1 MIPSDFR
8 LDTVSVHLIER
19 LEGARRSYM
28 DRPDE
33 APPAFLRIAEEL
45 VADAASEAREYTD
58 DTEYPVVLRREVL
71 ETFLPRYTRLALEH
85 NALEKSRFGAWRS
98 GDPIARLITTT
109 AAVVG
114 AAVFSR
120 FFPSVLAAVAWLAV
134 LLVALMP
141 ELRSFW
147 YKRLYQRD
155 LQAVVDD
162 MARIHDHLD
171 VYTPSERQAD
181 PPVVEPAT
189 ARDAPSLDRSS
200 ANDATSAFDEAFN
213 KKRRGAASAAAA
225 KRKE

>member
-8 LDTVSVHLIER
+8 LDTVSVHLVER

-28 DRPDE
+28 DRPEE

-45 VADAASEAREYTD
+45 VADAASEVQEYAD
-58 DTEYPVVLRREVL
+58 SREYPVVLRREIL

-85 NALEKSRFGAWRS
+85 NALEKRRFGAWRQ
-98 GDPIARLITTT
+98 GDPIARLVTT
-109 AAVVG
+109 G
-114 AAVFSR
+114 AAVFTAALFSR
-120 FFPSVLAAVAWLAV
+120 VMPSVFAAVAWMFV

-141 ELRSFW
+141 ELRSLW

-171 VYTPSERQAD
+171 VYTPSERAADTATQAEPERATPASSVD
-181 PPVVEPAT
+181 RSPAT
-189 ARDAPSLDRSS
+189 
-200 ANDATSAFDEAFN
+200 AFDEAFN
-213 KKRRGAASAAAA
+213 KRRRGAAQSAA

>member
-8 LDTVSVHLIER
+8 LDTVSVHLVER

-28 DRPDE
+28 DRPEE

-45 VADAASEAREYTD
+45 VADAASEVREYTD
-58 DTEYPVVLRREVL
+58 DGEYPAVLRREVL

-85 NALEKSRFGAWRS
+85 NKLERVRFHAWRA
-98 GDPIARLITTT
+98 GDPIARLVST
-109 AAVVG
+109 G
-114 AAVFSR
+114 AAVLAAALFSR
-120 FFPSVLAAVAWLAV
+120 FFPSVFAAVAWIFV

-141 ELRSFW
+141 ELRAFW

-171 VYTPSERQAD
+171 VYTPSVRD
-181 PPVVEPAT
+181 VEPPRAQPAT
-189 ARDAPSLDRSS
+189 PSSTEPAQRSP
-200 ANDATSAFDEAFN
+200 AEQFDQAFN
-213 KKRRGAASAAAA
+213 TKRRGAQAAAA

>member
-8 LDTVSVHLIER
+8 LDTVSVHLVER
-19 LEGARRSYM
+19 LEGARRSYT

-33 APPAFLRIAEEL
+33 AAPAFRRIAEEL
-45 VADAASEAREYTD
+45 VADASAEVMEYTD
-58 DTEYPVVLRREVL
+58 NAEYPDVLRREIL

-85 NALEKSRFGAWRS
+85 NALEKTRFGAWRS

-114 AAVFSR
+114 AALFSR
-120 FFPSVLAAVAWLAV
+120 FFPSVFAAVAWIAV

-141 ELRSFW
+141 ELRTFW
-147 YKRLYQRD
+147 YKRLYRRD
-155 LQAVVDD
+155 LQAVGDD

-171 VYTPSERQAD
+171 VYTPTERQAA
-181 PPVVEPAT
+181 PAAQPERQ
-189 ARDAPSLDRSS
+189 ARPAAQASSVDRSPS
-200 ANDATSAFDEAFN
+200 AAFDEAFN
-213 KKRRGAASAAAA
+213 KKRRGAQAAV

>member
-19 LEGARRSYM
+19 LEGARRSYL
-28 DRPDE
+28 DRPEE

-45 VADAASEAREYTD
+45 VADAASEAQEYTD
-58 DTEYPVVLRREVL
+58 DADYPAVLRHEVL

-85 NALEKSRFGAWRS
+85 NALEKRRFGAWRD

-109 AAVVG
+109 AAVIG

-120 FFPSVLAAVAWLAV
+120 FFPSVLAAVAWIAV
-134 LLVALMP
+134 LLVALLP
-141 ELRSFW
+141 ELRSLW

-171 VYTPSERQAD
+171 VYTPSERQ
-181 PPVVEPAT
+181 VEPAIT
-189 ARDAPSLDRSS
+189 AAAPELESSPVRSAS
-200 ANDATSAFDEAFN
+200 ASTAFDEAFN
-213 KKRRGAASAAAA
+213 KKRRGAAAAAT

>member
-8 LDTVSVHLIER
+8 LDTVSVHLVER

-45 VADAASEAREYTD
+45 VADAASEVSEYTD
-58 DTEYPVVLRREVL
+58 DAEYPAVLRREIL

-85 NALEKSRFGAWRS
+85 NALEKERFGAWRR
-98 GDPIARLITTT
+98 GDPIARMITT
-109 AAVVG
+109 G
-114 AAVFSR
+114 AAVFAAALFSR
-120 FFPSVLAAVAWLAV
+120 FFPSVFAAVAWVAV
-134 LLVALMP
+134 LLVGLMP
-141 ELRSFW
+141 ELRTAW
-147 YKRLYQRD
+147 YRRLYQRD

-171 VYTPSERQAD
+171 VYTPSARQAGS
-181 PPVVEPAT
+181 EPASSAQAT
-189 ARDAPSLDRSS
+189 VSERSSLDRNP
-200 ANDATSAFDEAFN
+200 AAAFDEAFH
-213 KKRRGAASAAAA
+213 KRRRGAAAAAT

>member
-8 LDTVSVHLIER
+8 LDTVSVHLVER

-45 VADAASEAREYTD
+45 VTDAASEVQEYTD
-58 DTEYPVVLRREVL
+58 DAEYPTVLRREIL

-85 NALEKSRFGAWRS
+85 NELEKTRFGAWRS
-98 GDPIARLITTT
+98 GDPIARLITT
-109 AAVVG
+109 G
-114 AAVFSR
+114 AAVLGAALFSR
-120 FFPSVLAAVAWLAV
+120 FFPSVFAAVAWIAV

-141 ELRSFW
+141 ELRAAW
-147 YKRLYQRD
+147 YRRLYQRD

-171 VYTPSERQAD
+171 VYNPSERPAATSKA
-181 PPVVEPAT
+181 PPVSRST
-189 ARDAPSLDRSS
+189 DSSSLDRSPAES
-200 ANDATSAFDEAFN
+200 FEEAFN
-213 KKRRGAASAAAA
+213 KKRRGAQAAAA

>member
-8 LDTVSVHLIER
+8 LDTVSVHLVER
-19 LEGARRSYM
+19 LEGARRSYV
-28 DRPDE
+28 DRPGE

-45 VADAASEAREYTD
+45 VADASAEVVEYSD
-58 DTEYPVVLRREVL
+58 SADYPAVLRREII

-85 NALEKSRFGAWRS
+85 NALEKRRFGAWRA
-98 GDPIARLITTT
+98 GDPVARLITTG

-114 AAVFSR
+114 AAIFSR
-120 FFPSVLAAVAWLAV
+120 FFPSVFAAVAWISV

-141 ELRSFW
+141 ELRAAW

-171 VYTPSERQAD
+171 VYTPSERHA
-181 PPVVEPAT
+181 EPAR
-189 ARDAPSLDRSS
+189 AASPSLDRNPSE
-200 ANDATSAFDEAFN
+200 AFDEAFA
-213 KKRRGAASAAAA
+213 KRRRGAAAAS
-225 KRKE
+225 KHKE

>member
-8 LDTVSVHLIER
+8 LDTVSVHLLER

-28 DRPDE
+28 DRPEE
-33 APPAFLRIAEEL
+33 APPAFLRVAEEI
-45 VADAASEAREYTD
+45 VADASSEVVEYAD
-58 DTEYPVVLRREVL
+58 DAEYPVVLRREIL

-85 NALEKSRFGAWRS
+85 NALEKTRFGAWRS
-98 GDPIARLITTT
+98 GDPIARLITTI
-109 AAVVG
+109 AAVMG
-114 AAVFSR
+114 AALFSR
-120 FFPSVLAAVAWLAV
+120 FFPSVLAAVAWIAV

-141 ELRSFW
+141 ELRSAW

-171 VYTPSERQAD
+171 VYTPSERQA
-181 PPVVEPAT
+181 EPANAAAAP
-189 ARDAPSLDRSS
+189 ARDSTLNRSPA
-200 ANDATSAFDEAFN
+200 ANFDEAFN
-213 KKRRGAASAAAA
+213 KKRRGAQNAA